1 MYSCLP
7 IIRHPRRT
15 VVILAESEDPR
26 TAIRFNTASAKEE
39 VREGECGAGM
49 HPCLPLQ
56 VNTYSCH
63 FTDTPAPRI
72 RTRKPPPP

>member
-26 TAIRFNTASAKEE
+26 TAIRFNTASSQE
-39 VREGECGAGM
+39 
-49 HPCLPLQ
+49 
-56 VNTYSCH
+56 
-63 FTDTPAPRI
+63 
-72 RTRKPPPP
+72 